1 MTFFTRTNYDG
12 SPMGDTSNMFG
23 HPHDFVY
30 NHDQTCGRKDTRG
43 IRKILVFDIQ
53 QIYVKCLFK
62 F

>member
-23 HPHDFVY
+23 HPNDFVY

-43 IRKILVFDIQ
+43 IRKILVFEI
-53 QIYVKCLFK
+53 
-62 F
+62 